1 MATRALIGYLD
12 TDNGLKLTLT
22 YNHYDGYPE
31 NLGVGLEKFYNSD
44 AKAEEIANVGYIS
57 SLDNETGNWEAT
69 NEARPKVINL
79 PDNFNEAMM
88 EIAEQIDS
96 VGASYSYIWDNDNEE
111 WITVDNKSIRSM
123 TQDLEMSLAHLKEK
137 FSMLPNQPNQTMEN
151 KNKIKEGY
159 FGANNEVEELIDTLG
174 YESLDEFFD
183 DNPGVVTV
191 ILDWAAGVPEFKRKM
206 IDNGLLETKKEEL
219 DEDFIAKMKYRAGI
233 IK

>member
-31 NLGVGLEKFYNSD
+31 NLGVGLEKFYNND
-44 AKAEEIANVGYIS
+44 TKAEEIANVGYIS
-57 SLDNETGNWEAT
+57 SLNNETGKWEAT
-69 NEARPKVINL
+69 NKARPKVINL

-96 VGASYSYIWDNDNEE
+96 VGASYGYIWDNDNEE
-111 WITVDNKSIRSM
+111 WITIDNEGIRSM
-123 TQDLEMSLAHLKEK
+123 MIDLEMSLAHLKEK

-174 YESLDEFFD
+174 YESLDEFFN

-219 DEDFIAKMKYRAGI
+219 DENFIAKMKYRAGI

>member
-44 AKAEEIANVGYIS
+44 SKAEEIANVGYIS
-57 SLDNETGNWEAT
+57 SLNNETGKWEAT
-69 NEARPKVINL
+69 NKARPKVINL

-96 VGASYSYIWDNDNEE
+96 VGASYGYIWDNDNEE
-111 WITVDNKSIRSM
+111 WITIDNEGIRSM
-123 TQDLEMSLAHLKEK
+123 MIDLEMSLAHLKEK

-174 YESLDEFFD
+174 YESLDEFFN

-219 DEDFIAKMKYRAGI
+219 DENFINKMKYRAGI

>member
-31 NLGVGLEKFYNSD
+31 NLGVGLEKFYSSD

-57 SLDNETGNWEAT
+57 SLNNETGKWEAT
-69 NEARPKVINL
+69 NKARPKVINL

-96 VGASYSYIWDNDNEE
+96 VGASYGYIWDNDNEE
-111 WITVDNKSIRSM
+111 WITVDNAGIRSM
-123 TQDLEMSLAHLKEK
+123 MIDLEMSLAHLKEK

-174 YESLDEFFD
+174 YESLDEFFN

-219 DEDFIAKMKYRAGI
+219 DENFIAKMKYRAGI